1 MPGTPY
7 PFPGYVVNGQ
17 PVPMQWSMQPHPAFM
32 SPTGMPPS
40 QGDAS
45 EEGKDKD
52 KETSADSEKKDGDKK
67 EGVKSEEGEGEKD
80 PESKGSDETKSTKEK
95 DENEATVY
103 GTRINRAAFQSF
115 RSGDFKT

>member
-32 SPTGMPPS
+32 SPTGMTPS

-45 EEGKDKD
+45 GEGKEKD
-52 KETSADSEKKDGDKK
+52 KEASSDSENKDGDKK
-67 EGVKSEEGEGEKD
+67 EVEKSEEAKGEKD
-80 PESKGSDETKSTKEK
+80 PQSKGSDETKSTNEK
-95 DENEATVY
+95 DAANETTV
-103 GTRINRAAFQSF
+103 
-115 RSGDFKT
+115 